1 MLDFSRNAARLL
13 VAFAATVLLA
23 SCGGSSDD
31 TPAAPPFGST
41 TVIFGAS
48 VSDTGNA
55 CNLAAANCPTSPPY
69 ATGKYSNGPL
79 WIETVAA
86 RYGASA
92 TPSRLNGFNYAYAGA
107 TTGTV
112 PGSTASRPPSM
123 VQQVDQYLTRVNFQV
138 SPSTLFIIDG
148 ITVGNNIA
156 DALTQVLGGNANAP
170 AAVITQAV
178 TDIVGIINRLYAA
191 GARTIVFVNSV
202 DIGKTPR
209 VTSLNNPT
217 ATAGA
222 TQMSQQFN
230 GAVAQQIAT
239 IRAGAPGLA
248 LLIVDAYAM
257 EAGIQAAPGA
267 NGFTNVTAPCVVTTP
282 SVSVCSTPDTYYYW
296 DPFHPTFATGQRLA
310 QETIRVIGR

>member
-1 MLDFSRNAARLL
+1 MLDYSRQAARFL
-13 VAFAATVLLA
+13 AAIAAAVLLA
-23 SCGGSSDD
+23 SCGGGDD
-31 TPAAPPFGST
+31 VPAPPPFGST
-41 TVIFGAS
+41 TVVFGAS

-55 CNLAAANCPTSPPY
+55 CNLAAANCPPSPPY
-69 ATGKYSNGPL
+69 AQGRNSNGPL
-79 WIETVAA
+79 WVETIAA

-92 TPSRLNGFNYAYAGA
+92 TPSRLNGFDYAYAGA

-112 PGSTASRPPSM
+112 PGSTATRPPSM
-123 VQQVDQYLTRVNFQV
+123 VQQVDQYLTRVNFQI
-138 SPSTLFIIDG
+138 SPSTLFILDG

-170 AAVITQAV
+170 TAVITQAV

-209 VTSLNNPT
+209 VTSLGNPV

-239 IRAGAPGLA
+239 IRAGAPGLT
-248 LLIVDAYAM
+248 LLIVDAYAL

-282 SVSVCSTPDTYYYW
+282 TVSVCSTPDTYYYW
-296 DPFHPTFATGQRLA
+296 DSFHPTFTTGQRLA